1 MHSTFYEMS
10 LHGSPS
16 LDSKWPLPINVHN
29 KPELSWACSQT
40 KSWTGLSKHSFT
52 HEFTL
57 HAFTIHAFP
66 MHAFTIMYMHFLCMY
81 SLYMHFLCM
90 HLQYMYFLCMYSL
103 YMLTVDM
110 SLHAFTELN
119 MLWPILEHAWP
130 PAQPCLYSLGL
141 TWTRRPTYKTCQNR
155 PSWTRSDMIPNNIKF
170 LKQ

>member
-66 MHAFTIMYMHFLCMY
+66 MQAFTIMYMHFLCMY

-90 HLQYMYFLCMYSL
+90 HLRYMYFLCMYSL
-103 YMLTVDM
+103 IHAYGGHELTCFYRAEYALTYTGTCLTPC
-110 SLHAFTELN
+110 SN
-119 MLWPILEHAWP
+119 MFV
-130 PAQPCLYSLGL
+130 QF
-141 TWTRRPTYKTCQNR
+141 RTYLDAKTY
-155 PSWTRSDMIPNNIKF
+155 
-170 LKQ
+170 L